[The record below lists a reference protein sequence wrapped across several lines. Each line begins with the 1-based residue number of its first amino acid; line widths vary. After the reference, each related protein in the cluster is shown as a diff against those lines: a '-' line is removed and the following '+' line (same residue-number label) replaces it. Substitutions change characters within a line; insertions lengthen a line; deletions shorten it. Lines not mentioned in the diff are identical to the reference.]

1 MGDPLAP
8 GLPAQAPAPG
18 ASQCTRPRQQLGE
31 YRPAYTQ
38 PALDRHVGEWVAIKD
53 GKVIAHGPN
62 ARHVVQ
68 QMRQLPAEQSRG
80 AVLQRSARP
89 TEALAIGLG

>member
-1 MGDPLAP
+1 MTGIAP
-8 GLPAQAPAPG
+8 RG
-18 ASQCTRPRQQLGE
+18 PRIPPVP
-31 YRPAYTQ
+31 RD

-53 GKVIAHGPN
+53 GRVIAHGPN
-62 ARHVVQ
+62 ARDVVQ
-68 QMRQLPAEQSRG
+68 QMRQLPAEQRKG